1 MTALALVVRGGLAL
15 HQPVEATDSFLPFL
29 RANGFAVETAES
41 LDVYLDD
48 GLLRR
53 TRVIVNCWT
62 DGDLTEDQ
70 AAGLDRAVR
79 AGTGYAG
86 WHGGIVAA
94 FHRREYHWI
103 TGGMF
108 IGHPGDFVPHTL
120 TVTRPDHPITQ
131 GIDTVDLNTERY
143 WVLTDPLNEVL
154 ATITFPGEAPWHEPA
169 THPAVWTRRWGEGR
183 VFVSTVGH
191 HLPDLDVPQIR
202 RLTERGILWAAGAV
216 SAA

>member
-1 MTALALVVRGGLAL
+1 MNPLALVVRGGLAL

-29 RANGFAVETAES
+29 RGSGFDVETSDS
-41 LDVYLDD
+41 LAVYEDD
-48 GLLRR
+48 RLLRR

-62 DGDLTEDQ
+62 DGDLTAEQ

-94 FHRREYHWI
+94 FDRREYHWI
-103 TGGMF
+103 TGGVF

-120 TVTRPDHPITQ
+120 TVTRPDHPITE
-131 GIDTVDLNTERY
+131 GITTVDLDTERY

-154 ATITFPGEAPWHEPA
+154 ATITFPGEPPWHEAA
-169 THPAVWTRRWGEGR
+169 THPAVWTRRWGAGR

-191 HLPDLDVPQIR
+191 HLPDLDIPEIR
-202 RLTERGILWAAGAV
+202 RLTERGILWAAGGV

>member
-1 MTALALVVRGGLAL
+1 MTPLALVVRGGLAL

-29 RANGFAVETAES
+29 RASGFAVETADT

-48 GLLRR
+48 RLLRR

-62 DGDLTEDQ
+62 DGDLTADQ
-70 AAGLDRAVR
+70 AAGLDRAIR

-94 FHRREYHWI
+94 FARREYHWI
-103 TGGMF
+103 TGGLF

-120 TVTRPDHPITQ
+120 TVTRPDHPITA
-131 GIDTVDLNTERY
+131 GIATVALTTERY

-154 ATITFPGEAPWHEPA
+154 ATITFDAQEPWHETV
-169 THPAVWTRRWGEGR
+169 THPAVWTRRWGAGR

-191 HLPDLDVPQIR
+191 HLPDLAVPAIR
-202 RLTERGILWAAGAV
+202 RLTERGILWAAGVV

>member
-1 MTALALVVRGGLAL
+1 VTELALVVRGGLAL
-15 HQPVEATDSFLPFL
+15 HQPTETTDSFLKFL
-29 RANGFAVETAES
+29 QGNDFDVEVAES

-48 GLLRR
+48 RLLRR

-62 DGDLTEDQ
+62 DGDLTADQ

-94 FHRREYHWI
+94 FSRREYHWI

-120 TVTRPDHPITQ
+120 TVTRPDHPITT
-131 GIDTVDLNTERY
+131 GIATVDLDTERY
-143 WVLTDPLNEVL
+143 WLLTDPLNEVL
-154 ATITFPGEAPWHEPA
+154 ATITFAGEPPWHETV

-191 HLPDLDVPQIR
+191 HLTDLEVPDIR
-202 RLTERGILWAAGAV
+202 RLTERGILWAAGLV
-216 SAA
+216 SAG